1 MYPKISDKERLN
13 DRYGDL
19 VALFIKRDITNN
31 LTSTKNSKQIVN
43 GGNLL
48 WTNYFKMVH
57 YGHPLSFVRRKL
69 KYDLSKNDS
78 DRNDM
83 SAYIK
88 KFKCADF
95 LFHTL

>member
-1 MYPKISDKERLN
+1 MNRINDKERMN

-31 LTSTKNSKQIVN
+31 LTSTKNSKEVIN

-57 YGHPLSFVRRKL
+57 YGHPLSYVRRKL
-69 KYDLSKNDS
+69 KYDLSKNS
-78 DRNDM
+78 DIN
-83 SAYIK
+83 AYIK
-88 KFKCADF
+88 KFKCANF